1 MRAASCAVIFNEIL
15 QTEAGLEEMCA
26 ESRDTV
32 NEKYAIASPKLV
44 RMWLERRRHRSAK
57 SGHYSHQTAAP
68 HHQASP
74 SPEGPL
80 LFISPRAS
88 KPNSLDDSWTFSL
101 HHVGRPT
108 RRKPALQRGS
118 SRPLAHSFLLCLS
131 TWSRVTSPHALSI
144 YGK

>member
-1 MRAASCAVIFNEIL
+1 MRAASCAVTFNEIL
-15 QTEAGLEEMCA
+15 QTEAGLEEMWA

-32 NEKYAIASPKLV
+32 NEKYAIARPKLV
-44 RMWLERRRHRSAK
+44 RMWLRHRSAK
-57 SGHYSHQTAAP
+57 SGQYSHQTAAP
-68 HHQASP
+68 HHQASQ

-80 LFISPRAS
+80 LFISLRAS

-118 SRPLAHSFLLCLS
+118 SRLLAHSFLLCLS
-131 TWSRVTSPHALSI
+131 T
-144 YGK
+144 